1 MKKQGFL
8 LGSAILMTS
17 MLITKILG
25 LIYKIPLTNIL
36 GGEGMSYYSSAYS
49 IFMPVFAIS
58 VTGIT
63 TALSKIISE
72 NLSFKR
78 YANAVKIKRCA
89 MLFFTLSGILFTA
102 VSLFIGYIICTF
114 VLHSKSAFL
123 SVAAISP
130 SIFFSSIISV
140 QRGFFEGGRNMLPTC
155 ISEIIESIL
164 KVIFGIGGAYY
175 ALFLANSEFQSTSTV
190 FGIACNSQDEA
201 LKAAL
206 PYISAASLLGVTIS
220 TAISTLYLIFI
231 SKRKAY
237 KLEKGLLAK
246 DPITDK
252 RRKIISFLIA
262 LAIPMALSC
271 LITTIVSIVD
281 MLTIQPII
289 KHTIEENPNS
299 IIYLKG
305 CEEISA
311 QNIPAF
317 LYGSFTG
324 LALTVFSLVPSLASM
339 LGKSALPNISHHF
352 AKNDLKNV
360 CRQSQNAVFI
370 TNLIA
375 IPSGLG
381 IAFFPKEILT
391 TLFSGRTAEIEA
403 SYEALSVLGIG
414 VLFISLTVTSFSLL
428 QSIGKE
434 KVPIY
439 ILMSAVIVK
448 TVLNFVLIAVPS
460 LSITGAAISTVVFY
474 IITAAASTAYYFK
487 SIKCKICFFEN
498 FIKPLYASANCIM
511 GAIITNNFLKGY
523 VGATTAF
530 LACITI
536 SVIIYIFSVAIL
548 FKMTKK
554 NFKLM
559 FLSNNA

>member
-89 MLFFTLSGILFTA
+89 MLFFMLSGILFTV
-102 VSLFIGYIICTF
+102 VSLIIGYLICVY

-130 SIFFSSIISV
+130 SIFFSSIMSV

-155 ISEIIESIL
+155 ISEVIESIL

-175 ALFLANSEFQSTSTV
+175 ALFLANSQFESASTV
-190 FGIACNSQDEA
+190 FGIACSSQEEA
-201 LKAAL
+201 LKVAL

-220 TAISTLYLIFI
+220 TAIATLYLFFI

-237 KLEKGLLAK
+237 KIEKGLLYI

-289 KHTIEENPNS
+289 KHTIEVNPES
-299 IIYLKG
+299 INCLKG
-305 CEEISA
+305 CEDIASE
-311 QNIPAF
+311 NIPAF

-324 LALTVFSLVPSLASM
+324 LALTVFSLVPSLTSM

-352 AKNDLKNV
+352 AKSDLKSV
-360 CRQSQNAVFI
+360 CRQSQNALFI
-370 TNLIA
+370 TNLIS

-381 IAFFPKEILT
+381 IAFFPKEILN
-391 TLFSGRTAEIEA
+391 TLFSGRTAEVEA
-403 SYEALSVLGIG
+403 SYESLSILGIS

-439 ILMSAVIVK
+439 VLLFAVIIK
-448 TVLNFVLIAVPS
+448 TVLNFVLIAIPPV
-460 LSITGAAISTVVFY
+460 SINGAAISTVVFY
-474 IITAAASTAYYFK
+474 MITAIASTVYYFK
-487 SIKCKICFFEN
+487 TIKCKIGFFEN
-498 FIKPLYASANCIM
+498 FIKPFYASANCIM
-511 GAIITNNFLKGY
+511 GAVITNNCLKNY
-523 VGATTAF
+523 VGTTLAF
-530 LACITI
+530 LVCITI

-554 NFKLM
+554 SFKLR
-559 FLSNNA
+559 FLS

>member
-89 MLFFTLSGILFTA
+89 MLFFTLSGILFT
-102 VSLFIGYIICTF
+102 VISLFIGYLICVY

-130 SIFFSSIISV
+130 SIFFSSIMSV

-155 ISEIIESIL
+155 ISEVIESIL

-175 ALFLANSEFQSTSTV
+175 ALFLANSQFESTSTV
-190 FGIACNSQDEA
+190 FGVACTSQEEA

-220 TAISTLYLIFI
+220 TAIATLYLFII

-237 KLEKGLLAK
+237 KIEKGLLYI

-262 LAIPMALSC
+262 LAIPMALSS

-289 KHTIEENPNS
+289 KYTIEENPDC
-299 IIYLKG
+299 IHYLSG
-305 CEEISA
+305 CEDIA
-311 QNIPAF
+311 ADNIPAF

-352 AKNDLKNV
+352 AKGDLKSV
-360 CRQSQNAVFI
+360 CRQSQNALFI

-375 IPSGLG
+375 LPSGLG

-391 TLFSGRTAEIEA
+391 TLFSGRTAEIKA

-439 ILMSAVIVK
+439 ILLSAVVVK
-448 TVLNFVLIAVPS
+448 TVLNFVLISIPS
-460 LSITGAAISTVVFY
+460 VSINGAAISTVIFY
-474 IITAAASTAYYFK
+474 IITAITSTVYYFK
-487 SIKCKICFFEN
+487 TIKCKIGFFDN
-498 FIKPLYASANCIM
+498 FLKPLYASANCIM
-511 GAIITNNFLKGY
+511 GAVITNNYLKPHIGY
-523 VGATTAF
+523 VPAF
-530 LACITI
+530 LACIII

-554 NFKLM
+554 SFKLR
-559 FLSNNA
+559 FLS

>member
-8 LGSAILMTS
+8 LGSAILMAS
-17 MLITKILG
+17 MLITKVLG

-49 IFMPVFAIS
+49 IFMPVFAVS

-78 YANAVKIKRCA
+78 YANAVKIKRCS
-89 MLFFTLSGILFTA
+89 MLFFTLSGLVFTG
-102 VSLFIGYIICTF
+102 VSLIVGYLICVF

-130 SIFFSSIISV
+130 SIFFSSIMSV

-164 KVIFGIGGAYY
+164 KVFFGIGGAYY
-175 ALFLANSEFQSTSTV
+175 ALYLSNSQFESTSYV
-190 FGIACNSQDEA
+190 FGTFCSNQEEA
-201 LKAAL
+201 LNAAL
-206 PYISAASLLGVTIS
+206 PYISAASLLGVTLS
-220 TAISTLYLIFI
+220 TAISTLYLFVL

-237 KLEKGLLAK
+237 KIEKGLLYI

-252 RRKIISFLIA
+252 SRKIISFLVA

-289 KHTIEENPNS
+289 KHSIETNPNVVAQ
-299 IIYLKG
+299 IKG
-305 CEEISA
+305 CENVAKE
-311 QNIPAF
+311 NIPAF
-317 LYGSFTG
+317 LYGSFSG

-339 LGKSALPNISHHF
+339 LGKSALPNISYHF
-352 AKNDLKNV
+352 AKGDPESV
-360 CRQSQNAVFI
+360 RRQSQNVLFI
-370 TNLIA
+370 TNLIS
-375 IPSGLG
+375 IPAGLG

-403 SYEALSVLGIG
+403 SYEALSILGAG
-414 VLFISLTVTSFSLL
+414 VWFISLTVTSFSLL

-434 KVPIY
+434 KIPIY
-439 ILMSAVIVK
+439 ILLSAVVVK
-448 TVLNFVLIAVPS
+448 TVLNFVLIAIPS
-460 LSITGAAISTVVFY
+460 VSINGAAYSTVIFY
-474 IITAAASTAYYFK
+474 IITAVVSTAYYFK
-487 SIKCKICFFEN
+487 SIKCKIGFFEN
-498 FIKPLYASANCIM
+498 IVKPLYASANCIM
-511 GAIITNNFLKGY
+511 GAIISNYCLKERIGY
-523 VGATTAF
+523 VPAF

-536 SVIIYIFSVAIL
+536 SVIIYIFSVTIL
-548 FKMTKK
+548 FKVTKK
-554 NFKLM
+554 GSKLS
-559 FLSNNA
+559 FLSKNA

>member
-8 LGSAILMTS
+8 LGSAILMAS

-78 YANAVKIKRCA
+78 YANALKIKHCA
-89 MLFFTLSGILFTA
+89 MLFFTLTGVLFTVIA
-102 VSLFIGYIICTF
+102 LIIGYLIC
-114 VLHSKSAFL
+114 VYILHSKSAFL
-123 SVAAISP
+123 SVVAISP
-130 SIFFSSIISV
+130 SIFFSSIMSV

-155 ISEIIESIL
+155 ISEVIESIL

-175 ALFLANSEFQSTSTV
+175 ALYLANSQFKSTSTV
-190 FGIACNSQDEA
+190 FGIACANQEEA

-206 PYISAASLLGVTIS
+206 PYISAASLLGVTVS
-220 TAISTLYLIFI
+220 TAIATLYLIFI

-237 KLEKGLLAK
+237 KIERGLLYI

-252 RRKIISFLIA
+252 RRNIISFLIA

-289 KHTIEENPNS
+289 KYTIEENPDS
-299 IIYLKG
+299 INYIKG
-305 CEEISA
+305 CNGIATE
-311 QNIPAF
+311 NIPAF

-339 LGKSALPNISHHF
+339 LGKSALPNISHHYTKGNF
-352 AKNDLKNV
+352 KNV
-360 CRQSQNAVFI
+360 CKQSQNAIFI

-403 SYEALSVLGIG
+403 SYESLSVLGIG
-414 VLFISLTVTSFSLL
+414 VMFISLTVTSFSLL
-428 QSIGKE
+428 QSVGKE

-439 ILMSAVIVK
+439 ILLLSVIVK
-448 TVLNFVLIAVPS
+448 TVLNFVLIAIPS
-460 LSITGAAISTVVFY
+460 VSITGAAISTVIFY
-474 IITAAASTAYYFK
+474 VITAVVSTSYYFK
-487 SIKCKICFFEN
+487 TIRCKVGFFEN
-498 FIKPLYASANCIM
+498 FIKPLYASVNCIM
-511 GAIITNNFLKGY
+511 GAIIANNCLKAYIGQIP
-523 VGATTAF
+523 AF
-530 LACITI
+530 LACIII

-554 NFKLM
+554 SFKLR
-559 FLSNNA
+559 FLS

>member
-89 MLFFTLSGILFTA
+89 MLFFMLSGILFTV
-102 VSLFIGYIICTF
+102 VSLIIGYLICVY

-130 SIFFSSIISV
+130 SIFFSSIMSV

-155 ISEIIESIL
+155 ISEVIESIL

-175 ALFLANSEFQSTSTV
+175 ALFLANSQFESASTV
-190 FGIACNSQDEA
+190 FGIACSNQEEA
-201 LKAAL
+201 LKVAL

-220 TAISTLYLIFI
+220 TAIATLYLFFI

-237 KLEKGLLAK
+237 KIEKGLLYI

-289 KHTIEENPNS
+289 KHTIEVNPES
-299 IIYLKG
+299 INCLKG
-305 CEEISA
+305 CEDIASE
-311 QNIPAF
+311 NIPAF

-352 AKNDLKNV
+352 AKSDLKSV
-360 CRQSQNAVFI
+360 CRQSQNALFI
-370 TNLIA
+370 TNLIS

-381 IAFFPKEILT
+381 IAFFPKEILN
-391 TLFSGRTAEIEA
+391 TLFSGRTAEVEA
-403 SYEALSVLGIG
+403 SYESLSILGIG

-439 ILMSAVIVK
+439 VLLFAVIIK
-448 TVLNFVLIAVPS
+448 TVLNFVLIAIPPV
-460 LSITGAAISTVVFY
+460 SINGAAISTVVFY
-474 IITAAASTAYYFK
+474 MITAIASTVYYFK
-487 SIKCKICFFEN
+487 TIKCKIGFFEN
-498 FIKPLYASANCIM
+498 FIKPFYASANCIM
-511 GAIITNNFLKGY
+511 GAVITNNCLKNY
-523 VGATTAF
+523 VGTTLAF

-554 NFKLM
+554 SFKLR
-559 FLSNNA
+559 FLS

>member
-72 NLSFKR
+72 NFSFKR

-89 MLFFTLSGILFTA
+89 MLFFMLSGILFTV
-102 VSLFIGYIICTF
+102 VSLIIGYLICVY

-130 SIFFSSIISV
+130 SIFFSSIMSV

-155 ISEIIESIL
+155 ISEVIESIL

-175 ALFLANSEFQSTSTV
+175 ALFLANSQFESTATV
-190 FGIACNSQDEA
+190 FGIACSSQEEA
-201 LKAAL
+201 LKVAL

-220 TAISTLYLIFI
+220 TAIATLYLFFI

-237 KLEKGLLAK
+237 KIEKGLLYI

-289 KHTIEENPNS
+289 KHTIEVNPES
-299 IIYLKG
+299 INCLKG
-305 CEEISA
+305 CEDIASE
-311 QNIPAF
+311 NIPAF

-352 AKNDLKNV
+352 AKSDLKSV
-360 CRQSQNAVFI
+360 CRQSQNALFI
-370 TNLIA
+370 TNLIS

-381 IAFFPKEILT
+381 IAFFPKEILN
-391 TLFSGRTAEIEA
+391 TLFSGRTAEVEA
-403 SYEALSVLGIG
+403 SYESLSILGIG

-439 ILMSAVIVK
+439 VLLFAVIIK
-448 TVLNFVLIAVPS
+448 TVLNFVLIAIPPV
-460 LSITGAAISTVVFY
+460 SINGAAISTVVFY
-474 IITAAASTAYYFK
+474 MITAIASTVCYFK
-487 SIKCKICFFEN
+487 TIKCKIGFFEN
-498 FIKPLYASANCIM
+498 FIKPFYASANCIM
-511 GAIITNNFLKGY
+511 GAVITNNCLKNY
-523 VGATTAF
+523 VGTTLAF

-554 NFKLM
+554 SFKLR
-559 FLSNNA
+559 FLS

>member
-1 MKKQGFL
+1 
-8 LGSAILMTS
+8 
-17 MLITKILG
+17 
-25 LIYKIPLTNIL
+25 
-36 GGEGMSYYSSAYS
+36 
-49 IFMPVFAIS
+49 MPVFAIS
-58 VTGIT
+58 VTGMT
-63 TALSKIISE
+63 TALSKIISV

-190 FGIACNSQDEA
+190 FGIVCNSQDEA

-237 KLEKGLLAK
+237 KLEKGLLTK

-252 RRKIISFLIA
+252 RRKIISF
-262 LAIPMALSC
+262 

-428 QSIGKE
+428 PSIGKE

>member
-89 MLFFTLSGILFTA
+89 MLFFMLSGILFT
-102 VSLFIGYIICTF
+102 VISLFIGYLICVY

-130 SIFFSSIISV
+130 SIFFSSIMSV

-155 ISEIIESIL
+155 ISEVIESIL

-175 ALFLANSEFQSTSTV
+175 ALFLANSQFESASTV
-190 FGIACNSQDEA
+190 FGIACSSQEEA
-201 LKAAL
+201 LKVAL

-220 TAISTLYLIFI
+220 TAIATLYLFFI

-237 KLEKGLLAK
+237 KIEKGLLYI

-252 RRKIISFLIA
+252 RRRIISFLIA

-289 KHTIEENPNS
+289 KHTIEVNPES
-299 IIYLKG
+299 INCLKG
-305 CEEISA
+305 CEDITSE
-311 QNIPAF
+311 NIPAF

-352 AKNDLKNV
+352 AKSDLKSV
-360 CRQSQNAVFI
+360 CRQSQNALFI
-370 TNLIA
+370 TNLIS

-381 IAFFPKEILT
+381 IAFFPKEILN
-391 TLFSGRTAEIEA
+391 TLFSGRTAEVEA
-403 SYEALSVLGIG
+403 SYESLSILGIG

-439 ILMSAVIVK
+439 VLLFAVIIK
-448 TVLNFVLIAVPS
+448 TVLNFVLIAIPPV
-460 LSITGAAISTVVFY
+460 SINGAAISTVVFY
-474 IITAAASTAYYFK
+474 IITAIASTIYYFK
-487 SIKCKICFFEN
+487 TIKCKIGFFEN
-498 FIKPLYASANCIM
+498 FIKPFYASANCIM
-511 GAIITNNFLKGY
+511 GAVITNNCLKNY
-523 VGATTAF
+523 VGTTLAF

-554 NFKLM
+554 SFKLR
-559 FLSNNA
+559 FLS